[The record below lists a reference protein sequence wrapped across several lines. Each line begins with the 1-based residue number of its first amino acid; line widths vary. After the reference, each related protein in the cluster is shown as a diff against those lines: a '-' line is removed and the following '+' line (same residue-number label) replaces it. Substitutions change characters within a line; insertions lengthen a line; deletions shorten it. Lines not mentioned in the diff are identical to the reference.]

1 MKRKRRSDGAVA
13 RLRYPFLVAHP
24 VPLSLHRPDLEAL
37 EGSHWFTNF
46 GPESRRFE
54 TAFVRALFGGH
65 GHCTTVANATLGLM
79 LSIRATVEQAFGARE
94 RRRRTVAIVPSFT
107 FPATAHAALWNG
119 MSVAYCDIDPRTWL
133 PSHESVQRL
142 VDRLG
147 ARAGVIVPYATFGN
161 NLDLGWYES
170 LRQKTGIPVVVD
182 AAASVG
188 SRTAD
193 GRHFGQGSPLPVVF
207 SMHAT
212 KLLATSEGG
221 VVYCGDAE
229 VVRSIRSMT
238 NFGFD
243 EQRQVV
249 RPGINAK
256 LPELNALQGRLK
268 LRDLRRLIL
277 RRNSMAARYRRA
289 LPELTFQQAEGNP
302 IFVFLAARLAG
313 SAADRDRLIARC
325 LTEGLEL
332 RKYYSPPLHRHAY
345 FSRAAARDVA
355 VTDQVADQIVTLP
368 LYDSLTN
375 ADIDAICSI
384 IREALSANRR
394 R

>member
-1 MKRKRRSDGAVA
+1 
-13 RLRYPFLVAHP
+13 
-24 VPLSLHRPDLEAL
+24 
-37 EGSHWFTNF
+37 
-46 GPESRRFE
+46 
-54 TAFVRALFGGH
+54 
-65 GHCTTVANATLGLM
+65 
-79 LSIRATVEQAFGARE
+79 
-94 RRRRTVAIVPSFT
+94 
-107 FPATAHAALWNG
+107 
-119 MSVAYCDIDPRTWL
+119 
-133 PSHESVQRL
+133 
-142 VDRLG
+142 
-147 ARAGVIVPYATFGN
+147 
-161 NLDLGWYES
+161 
-170 LRQKTGIPVVVD
+170 
-182 AAASVG
+182 
-188 SRTAD
+188 
-193 GRHFGQGSPLPVVF
+193 
-207 SMHAT
+207 
-212 KLLATSEGG
+212 
-221 VVYCGDAE
+221 
-229 VVRSIRSMT
+229 
-238 NFGFD
+238 
-243 EQRQVV
+243 V